1 MEVNQLYVIL
11 DWRKEENTFRL
22 QVHVNNLILV
32 QVCDSAEHLRN
43 DLSGILF
50 WDKHTAVDILIDL
63 TQQVTTLAEF
73 SNNEEAL
80 AVLEDLLEA

>member
-32 QVCDSAEHLRN
+32 QVCDGAEHLRN